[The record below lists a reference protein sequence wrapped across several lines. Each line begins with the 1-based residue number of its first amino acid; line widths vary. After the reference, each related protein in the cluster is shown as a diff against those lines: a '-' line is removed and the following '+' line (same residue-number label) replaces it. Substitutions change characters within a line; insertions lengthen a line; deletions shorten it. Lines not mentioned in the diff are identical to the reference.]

1 MGRRGARY
9 RRILFNM
16 SSGKKLYWPVGDT
29 PWIEVGR
36 GKREAIVDVEVIR
49 EMESRGLIEN
59 VVSPELSG
67 TVKCFVATGLE
78 VSDG

>member
-1 MGRRGARY
+1 
-9 RRILFNM
+9 M
-16 SSGKKLYWPVGDT
+16 SSGKKLYWPMGDT
-29 PWIEVGR
+29 PWIELGR
-36 GKREAIVDVEVIR
+36 GNREAIVDVAIIE
-49 EMESRGLIEN
+49 EMESQGLIKN